1 MLSVQRAADRFGEQR
16 NRLAN
21 VLELD
26 QVSASVYVTSLQ
38 AGSEVVHRLG
48 IDREAFVYVLAGAA
62 ACDREDLGAGDAV
75 RVSDQHEVTIRAWQT
90 SELMLVD
97 MSTRHAPG

>member
-1 MLSVQRAADRFGEQR
+1 MLRVLRASDRLGEPT
-16 NRLAN
+16 NRLLN
-21 VLELD
+21 VLEID
-26 QVSASVYVTSLQ
+26 QVSAAVYVASLQ
-38 AGSEVVHRLG
+38 AGSEVIHRLG
-48 IDREAFVYVLAGAA
+48 PGREALVYVLAGAA
-62 ACDREDLGAGDAV
+62 ACDREDLAAGDAA